1 MIWTSD
7 TKGHCLTLNRSLRDF
22 WGVAEDAVATFDW
35 RETMHPDDIDHIGQA
50 MMQATVKRESVVVS
64 GRYRKA
70 DGSWRILRT
79 EAHPRFSRKGRFLG
93 MIGVNVDTTETE
105 MAQAALRERQERL
118 RVALAAG
125 RMGTWRHD
133 MQTGEQDWDE
143 RQYELFGV
151 DRSLKPTRALFLSL
165 VHPDDLDKIAFGDET
180 FLPDRFLDSEFRIV
194 RPDGETRWITA
205 HSITRNDAA
214 GQPIEMIGVN
224 FDTTERRET
233 EDRLR
238 LLLDELKHRVKNT
251 LAVVQAIAHQTFRER
266 NADPAALR
274 AFEGR
279 LIALANA
286 HNLLTSSD
294 WESALLSEIAAD
306 ALRLQGIEGNR
317 FALGGPLIILP
328 AKHALAVALALHE
341 LCTNALKHGALSNDS
356 GRVELTW
363 QKADPPRPSL

>member
-1 MIWTSD
+1 
-7 TKGHCLTLNRSLRDF
+7 
-22 WGVAEDAVATFDW
+22 
-35 RETMHPDDIDHIGQA
+35 
-50 MMQATVKRESVVVS
+50 
-64 GRYRKA
+64 
-70 DGSWRILRT
+70 
-79 EAHPRFSRKGRFLG
+79 
-93 MIGVNVDTTETE
+93 
-105 MAQAALRERQERL
+105 
-118 RVALAAG
+118 
-125 RMGTWRHD
+125 
-133 MQTGEQDWDE
+133 
-143 RQYELFGV
+143 
-151 DRSLKPTRALFLSL
+151 
-165 VHPDDLDKIAFGDET
+165 
-180 FLPDRFLDSEFRIV
+180 
-194 RPDGETRWITA
+194 
-205 HSITRNDAA
+205 
-214 GQPIEMIGVN
+214 MIGVN

-294 WESALLSEIAAD
+294 WESALLSEIASD

-363 QKADPPRPSL
+363 QKADPPRPSLSICWRESGGPHVRPPAHRGFGTRLIETSLAHDLDAQVSLDFVSSGLVCTINARLH